1 MSKKQRKKEMT
12 SASAAPQQVVN
23 ETPAGSLGFD
33 DMLTE
38 LEAIVMEAEVRLAQ
52 EDALA

>member
-1 MSKKQRKKEMT
+1 MSKKPRKTEMT
-12 SASAAPQQVVN
+12 SARPAPQLAVN
-23 ETPAGSLGFD
+23 ETPKGSLGFD

-52 EDALA
+52 EEALA